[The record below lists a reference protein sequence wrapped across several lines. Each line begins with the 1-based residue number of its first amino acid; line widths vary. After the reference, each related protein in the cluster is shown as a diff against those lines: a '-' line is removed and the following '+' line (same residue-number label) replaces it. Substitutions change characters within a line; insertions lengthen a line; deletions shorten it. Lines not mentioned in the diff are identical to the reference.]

1 MKKTKPE
8 QNISKILAEYKN
20 KRKVK
25 SCGNKLQ
32 LQENWDQTDIFWAT
46 ASFIVAFSVSKK
58 KQYTSG
64 NGF

>member
-25 SCGNKLQ
+25 SCENKLQ